1 MPSSLRIFV
10 EAIKRYCAAR
20 DIDVDVRSDGWLIVM
35 QRASKR
41 HVAFGYD
48 IGLNSAIAHRIA
60 NDKAATAE
68 MLALSGIACVPHH
81 LFLSPA
87 LSKHRAPSAER
98 ARMVAMLEKY
108 PNGIVLKPNEGTS
121 GRSVYR
127 VTDEAGLDEAT
138 GEIFSSHLSLAIS
151 PYVEIEEEIRVILLD
166 DVARAVY
173 SKQRTG
179 DWRHNLDF
187 GARPILLEHGEA
199 REASVTIAVE
209 AARAIGIRF
218 ASIDVVRVGGSWQAL
233 EINSGVMMEVLGK
246 LYPELVHGIY
256 AAALDKVFE

>member
-98 ARMVAMLEKY
+98 ARMVA
-108 PNGIVLKPNEGTS
+108 
-121 GRSVYR
+121 
-127 VTDEAGLDEAT
+127 
-138 GEIFSSHLSLAIS
+138 
-151 PYVEIEEEIRVILLD
+151 
-166 DVARAVY
+166 
-173 SKQRTG
+173 
-179 DWRHNLDF
+179 
-187 GARPILLEHGEA
+187 
-199 REASVTIAVE
+199 
-209 AARAIGIRF
+209 
-218 ASIDVVRVGGSWQAL
+218 
-233 EINSGVMMEVLGK
+233 
-246 LYPELVHGIY
+246 
-256 AAALDKVFE
+256 